1 VGVQNNMVLE
11 TSSRGFTFE
20 YEGEFGGTPT
30 TLEEN
35 QYSWNPTTGI
45 DDSSETNDD
54 AATIQDRPLMRP
66 TPKGPPKRPEVDTT
80 NRGFG
85 SDDLGEFGSAGGLGS
100 RPREY
105 NTYVDDSASM
115 EVTVPSAAEFATRD
129 LDPLGFLKDA
139 GKFILERAKEGIN
152 TPVVDTIETKDNVSE
167 VANEYMPFPIN
178 PLVDIVYKEIGREP
192 GDFKFK
198 NAFDQLK
205 NIFTYR
211 PPNKDKNIENV
222 LDEAFPDIMVYPN
235 YFSGEIPLVSSRDLI
250 SEPISTN
257 WDNFFEFINP
267 ENVAANFTPV
277 PTNVPINIKQFE
289 SLQTPIKNSSYYDKL
304 IAKEEDKGVFD
315 MDLDKI
321 FDYIDKRKIARANET
336 IDVEL
341 GFGLP
346 PDTSGIKYDE
356 RRGVLYDA
364 DQLSAT
370 TARKVNALLGSES
383 FIKETAKYY
392 GYNSGVPYGLDMP
405 QRIRLGDLPPLS
417 DDLDPVTG
425 KYIGGKETSGA
436 TFLTNDGYVI
446 WSEKEGLNAELAKE
460 TLLNTLFGE
469 DTVEMVRSVANLLA
483 LAAQRKEDYAK
494 LQEQL
499 GPNVDLG
506 LVMENLD
513 AQKQK
518 VNLQGLY

>member
-1 VGVQNNMVLE
+1 MGVQNNMVLE
-11 TSSRGFTFE
+11 TNSRGFTFE
-20 YEGEFGGTPT
+20 YEGEFGGTPIP
-30 TLEEN
+30 LEEN
-35 QYSWNPTTGI
+35 QYSWNPTTSI
-45 DDSSETNDD
+45 DDSSETDD
-54 AATIQDRPLMRP
+54 DTATIQDRPLMRP

-115 EVTVPSAAEFATRD
+115 EITVPSAAEVATRD

-139 GKFILERAKEGIN
+139 GKFILERAKEEIN

-178 PLVDIVYKEIGREP
+178 PLVNIVYKELGREP

-198 NAFDQLK
+198 NTFEQIK

-211 PPNKDKNIENV
+211 PPNKDKNIDEV
-222 LDEAFPDIMVYPN
+222 LDEAFPDISVYPN
-235 YFSGEIPLVSSRDLI
+235 YFSGEMPLVSSRDLI

-304 IAKEEDKGVFD
+304 IAKEEDKSVFN
-315 MDLDKI
+315 MDLDVLSNLYALRS
-321 FDYIDKRKIARANET
+321 DARRNET
-336 IDVEL
+336 IDEEL
-341 GFGLP
+341 GLTVP
-346 PDTSGIKYDE
+346 PDRTGIKYGTDGIPYDSLQSDK
-356 RRGVLYDA
+356 RRT
-364 DQLSAT
+364 Q
-370 TARKVNALLGSES
+370 RINALLGSES

-392 GYNSGVPYGLDMP
+392 GYNSKVPYGLSMQ
-405 QRIRLGDLPPLS
+405 QRIELGDLPPLS

-425 KYIGGKETSGA
+425 KYIGGKDTSGA
-436 TFLTNDGYVI
+436 TFLTDDGYVI
-446 WSEKEGLNAELAKE
+446 WSQKEGLNLELAKE
-460 TLLNTLFGE
+460 TLLNTVFGE
-469 DTVEMVRSVANLLA
+469 DTVKMVSDVATIIA
-483 LAAQRKEDYAK
+483 LAAQRKEDFAK
-494 LQEQL
+494 LQAEL
-499 GPNVDLG
+499 GPNVNLS